1 MELGEYFSKT
11 FGNMFHKDLYWP
23 TLVATIVI
31 MVILVVLAV
40 LFLAPFI
47 GDLTKMFVPGTA
59 NVTSYADLIALGST
73 FLVMY
78 GILVIIS
85 MYLYSVLSTF
95 VIGKVDASESG
106 TSTEFM
112 HGFGSSFGTGLKL
125 FGAHIIY
132 WIIVAII
139 FAIIYAISLIPVV
152 GFVIA
157 IILSIIVALYLMVVC
172 PTLIGNICTGKPFGE
187 SISEAFSLP
196 FKKLSMVGYALVL
209 IIVFAVLAIVIA
221 LLSMIPFLGTLIMIF
236 GMPLL
241 VLYFLTMAYHFSK
254 E

>member
-1 MELGEYFSKT
+1 MELGEYFGKV

-31 MVILVVLAV
+31 GVILVVIGL

-47 GDLTKMFVPGTA
+47 GDMLKLMVSGTS
-59 NVTSYADLIALGST
+59 NVASYTDLIALGGT
-73 FLVMY
+73 FVVLFS
-78 GILVIIS
+78 ILLIIE
-85 MYLYSVLSTF
+85 MYLYSVLSAF

-106 TSTEFM
+106 TQTEFM
-112 HGFGSSFGTGLKL
+112 HGFGSSFLTGLKL
-125 FGAHIIY
+125 FGAHIVY

-139 FAIIYAISLIPVV
+139 FAIIWAISLIPVV

-157 IILSIIVALYLMVVC
+157 IILSILVALYLMVVC

-187 SISEAFSLP
+187 SISGAFSLP
-196 FKKLSMVGYALVL
+196 FKKMSMIGYALVL
-209 IIVFAVLAIVIA
+209 IIVFAVLALVLG
-221 LLSMIPFLGTLIMIF
+221 LLSMIPFLGILIMIF

-241 VLYFLTMAYHFSK
+241 VIYFLTMAYHFSK